1 MCIITFRVVLGVPA
15 CLREYTKNGIE
26 SVRSE
31 ISIMWLQ
38 ESSYIFCW
46 WDILLFGMKTSTNS
60 TNRSKLGLMTW
71 VPLRFH
77 SYGTTAWVSTYPWV
91 PMFPPSSPRQSGT
104 RSLLKPKTSS
114 IRCWPSIQPR
124 ESWPRRLWNTRG
136 SAWVLAATDQ
146 HKIPTHTH
154 LKLKLKDSIVLPRWC
169 ISW

>member
-1 MCIITFRVVLGVPA
+1 MEFICVFIITLRVVLGVPE

-31 ISIMWLQ
+31 ILIMWLQ
-38 ESSYIFCW
+38 ESSCIFCW

-60 TNRSKLGLMTW
+60 TSRSKLGLMTW
-71 VPLRFH
+71 VPLWFH
-77 SYGTTAWVSTYPWV
+77 SYNCVSQYI
-91 PMFPPSSPRQSGT
+91 PMSSHVSFSSPRQSGT
-104 RSLLKPKTSS
+104 RSPLKPKTSS

-146 HKIPTHTH
+146 HTIPIHT
-154 LKLKLKDSIVLPRWC
+154 LKVEIKGLN
-169 ISW
+169 ISTI